1 MVYRS
6 PMVSRCATM
15 PNGDTPDAP
24 RATTSHG
31 ADQGKLRSL
40 FPVKEAPR
48 ALAPQLPSERAMAL
62 KKEACTFPAEDGAGQ
77 PSGVELTEEGA
88 LLARYLLGGDEPGP
102 EPLERYAR
110 ACEKLFSG
118 PYEPGDL
125 AVLRLARHHRWTLP
139 LLDAAAGVFE
149 PHALL
154 RKKLLLMLAI
164 LETMPAHLEHF
175 TPRAWPARARWR
187 LLAGIGMR
195 AAGCLLQAAA
205 GAALY
210 PLARRAK

>member
-1 MVYRS
+1 
-6 PMVSRCATM
+6 
-15 PNGDTPDAP
+15 
-24 RATTSHG
+24 
-31 ADQGKLRSL
+31 
-40 FPVKEAPR
+40 
-48 ALAPQLPSERAMAL
+48 MAL

-88 LLARYLLGGDEPGP
+88 LLARYLLGGAEPGP
-102 EPLERYAR
+102 EAIERYTQ

-118 PYEPGDL
+118 HCEPGDL
-125 AVLRLARHHRWTLP
+125 AVLRFARRRRWALP

-164 LETMPAHLEHF
+164 LETMPAHLGHF
-175 TPRAWPARARWR
+175 MPRACPARTRWR
-187 LLAGIGMR
+187 LLAGIGWR
-195 AAGCLLQAAA
+195 AAGCLLQAVA

-210 PLARRAK
+210 PLAKRMQ